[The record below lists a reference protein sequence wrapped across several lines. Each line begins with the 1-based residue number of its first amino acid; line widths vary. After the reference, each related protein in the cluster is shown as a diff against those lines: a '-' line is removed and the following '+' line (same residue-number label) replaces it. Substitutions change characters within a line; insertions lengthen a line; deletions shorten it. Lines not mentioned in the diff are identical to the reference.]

1 MEEEE
6 IIELLEFL
14 ATDYGRGYLAG
25 LVLRHPVSIHALFQ
39 VFVIRFQI
47 VPLILLFWNRFDVY
61 LRDKQET
68 QERMKL
74 KKLSKFD

>member
-1 MEEEE
+1 MKYNKQDMIEALKHSIEVAEEKIEE
-6 IIELLEFL
+6 LKK
-14 ATDYGRGYLAG
+14 
-25 LVLRHPVSIHALFQ
+25 PKMC
-39 VFVIRFQI
+39 IRDSFQI